1 MTHKRLV
8 EGLLA
13 LRARLAT
20 YRPERHYMRGPGPKT
35 LGKLGEMYRSGAE
48 HQLHERIPGRWLA
61 IMQAIEEK
69 ERKH

>member
-1 MTHKRLV
+1 
-8 EGLLA
+8 
-13 LRARLAT
+13 
-20 YRPERHYMRGPGPKT
+20 MRGPGPKT